1 MGFGCR
7 ICKTKNI
14 QLGYSLPKS
23 TLDKTFLSRM
33 RFYVSGENIAT
44 VSNFGKFKTTFD
56 PEQRNGIYADYPVFG
71 TVSFGVNLTF

>member
-1 MGFGCR
+1 
-7 ICKTKNI
+7 
-14 QLGYSLPKS
+14 
-23 TLDKTFLSRM
+23 M

-56 PEQRNGIYADYPVFG
+56 PEQRHGIYADYPVFG